1 MEVTMKI
8 KLLSPFFILLFIT
21 PTFATDY
28 LIEQKDEEYKNI
40 ESMVGAIHLEK
51 KQVESMLDKMVQ
63 SGRMS
68 PEEGNKVKREI
79 ASVKDN
85 DLEEFKARA
94 LVEVKSNKIFDH

>member
-1 MEVTMKI
+1 MKI
-8 KLLSPFFILLFIT
+8 KLLSTFFIFAFIGAFIT

-28 LIEQKDEEYKNI
+28 LIDQKNDDYKNM
-40 ESMVGAIHLEK
+40 ESMIGAIHLEK
-51 KQVESMLDKMVQ
+51 KQVESMLDTMVH

-79 ASVKDN
+79 ASIKEN
-85 DLEEFKARA
+85 DLEDFKASV